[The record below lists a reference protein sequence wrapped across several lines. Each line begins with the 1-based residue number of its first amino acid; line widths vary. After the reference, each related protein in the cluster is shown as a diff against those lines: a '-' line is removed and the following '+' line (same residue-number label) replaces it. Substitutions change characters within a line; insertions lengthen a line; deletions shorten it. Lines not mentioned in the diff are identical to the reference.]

1 MITPSYGLTATERVL
16 PRMALDFTTATLD
29 PRVTF
34 TRSGDTATVINS
46 SGNIAPI
53 NADLPRFD
61 FDPITLLCKGLLIE
75 EARTNLFL
83 YSAEFDNIYWGKI
96 RSSITANA
104 TISPDGAST
113 GDKLVENL
121 DNGTHLIVRTET
133 TTNTS
138 ANTWSIYAKA
148 SERPSINIVVREGTT
163 FLRSSNATFNLSA
176 GTVGAVSNAG
186 GSSATAA
193 IENAGNGWYRCSL
206 TITLGGV
213 DTNSQALFQL
223 NNGSVSSY
231 QGDGTSGIFIWGAQ
245 LEAGAFA
252 TSYIPTTTTS
262 LTRNADNVS
271 MTGTNFSDWYNAS
284 EGAFVT
290 QVSLLNISAGH
301 LLTAFQGYSD
311 VMRVRML
318 SSIPTANITV
328 GGASQFNSTSQG
340 SLGAITTNEIFSSA
354 LAYKQNDTSFAAK
367 GVSVSTDTSVNL
379 VTAPSR
385 LAIGSLDNVGSGSMT
400 GHMRRVFYYPQR
412 LSNAEIAAF
421 SK

>member
-262 LTRNADNVS
+262 LTRNADVVS
-271 MTGTNFSDWYNAS
+271 MTGTNFSDWYNQD
-284 EGAFVT
+284 EGAFNCVYDTAIISGTGFALGVNDASLNNYLKIGVT
-290 QVSLLNISAGH
+290 SGNVDGRYRTPSSDVSLLRGAYTPNVVNSVC
-301 LLTAFQGYSD
+301 FGYKN
-311 VMRVRML
+311 L
-318 SSIPTANITV
+318 
-328 GGASQFNSTSQG
+328 
-340 SLGAITTNEIFSSA
+340 
-354 LAYKQNDTSFAAK
+354 SFACASK
-367 GVSVSTDTSVNL
+367 GAAVGTNTTGSVTNVMSQLN
-379 VTAPSR
+379 
-385 LAIGSLDNVGSGSMT
+385 IGSVT
-400 GHMRRVFYYPQR
+400 GLVQINGHIQKISYWPQR
-412 LSNAEIAAF
+412 ILNAEVQAF
-421 SK
+421 SKG

>member
-1 MITPSYGLTATERVL
+1 
-16 PRMALDFTTATLD
+16 
-29 PRVTF
+29 
-34 TRSGDTATVINS
+34 
-46 SGNIAPI
+46 
-53 NADLPRFD
+53 
-61 FDPITLLCKGLLIE
+61 
-75 EARTNLFL
+75 
-83 YSAEFDNIYWGKI
+83 
-96 RSSITANA
+96 
-104 TISPDGAST
+104 
-113 GDKLVENL
+113 
-121 DNGTHLIVRTET
+121 
-133 TTNTS
+133 
-138 ANTWSIYAKA
+138 
-148 SERPSINIVVREGTT
+148 
-163 FLRSSNATFNLSA
+163 
-176 GTVGAVSNAG
+176 
-186 GSSATAA
+186 
-193 IENAGNGWYRCSL
+193 
-206 TITLGGV
+206 
-213 DTNSQALFQL
+213 
-223 NNGSVSSY
+223 
-231 QGDGTSGIFIWGAQ
+231 
-245 LEAGAFA
+245 
-252 TSYIPTTTTS
+252 
-262 LTRNADNVS
+262 

>member
-252 TSYIPTTTTS
+252 TSYIPTVASTV
-262 LTRNADNVS
+262 TRNADNVS

-379 VTAPSR
+379 VAAPSR

>member
-1 MITPSYGLTATERVL
+1 MLTPAYALTATERVL
-16 PRMALDFTTATLD
+16 PRMALDFTTGVLD
-29 PRVTF
+29 PRVTVA
-34 TRSGDTATVINS
+34 RLLDTATRVNS
-46 SGNIAPI
+46 SGLIEI
-53 NADLPRFD
+53 VNANLPRFD
-61 FDPITLLCKGLLIE
+61 YDPVTLAAKGLLIE
-75 EARTNLFL
+75 ESRANKLLQSNFAA
-83 YSAEFDNIYWGKI
+83 SW
-96 RSSITANA
+96 SSTGSPTVTLNA
-104 TISPDGAST
+104 AVSPDG
-113 GDKLVENL
+113 
-121 DNGTHLIVRTET
+121 
-133 TTNTS
+133 TTNATQITSSPGGVFRAVFQDVATTAAAHTFSIYLKSATGTNQTMRIWADTSPSISATVTVTSEWQRFTVSGTTDTTARVQIGVDGS
-138 ANTWSIYAKA
+138 ANAFDVYA
-148 SERPSINIVVREGTT
+148 
-163 FLRSSNATFNLSA
+163 
-176 GTVGAVSNAG
+176 
-186 GSSATAA
+186 
-193 IENAGNGWYRCSL
+193 Y
-206 TITLGGV
+206 
-213 DTNSQALFQL
+213 
-223 NNGSVSSY
+223 
-231 QGDGTSGIFIWGAQ
+231 GAQ
-245 LEAGAFA
+245 LETGAFA

-262 LTRNADNVS
+262 LTRNADVVS

>member
-1 MITPSYGLTATERVL
+1 MITPAYSPTATERVL
-16 PRMALDFTTATLD
+16 PRMALDFTTAALD
-29 PRVTF
+29 SRVTIA
-34 TRSGDTATVINS
+34 RALNTATRVNS
-46 SGNIAPI
+46 SGAIEFV
-53 NADLPRFD
+53 NANLPRFD
-61 FDPITLLCKGLLIE
+61 YTLGSGGACKGLLIE
-75 EARTNLFL
+75 EARTNSLTGVDSVNPTGITGWTTFGDAAGSL
-83 YSAEFDNIYWGKI
+83 SVVSDDAALAAAGLSGLCSTGKVFKLDNSAGTTPFYARVNN
-96 RSSITANA
+96 SITL
-104 TISPDGAST
+104 G
-113 GDKLVENL
+113 
-121 DNGTHLIVRTET
+121 
-133 TTNTS
+133 
-138 ANTWSIYAKA
+138 ANTWAFSTYARG
-148 SERPSINIVVREGTT
+148 SGSFSFDVN
-163 FLRSSNATFNLSA
+163 A
-176 GTVGAVSNAG
+176 GTWTPGGTSPAVTSVYQRLVSIGAS
-186 GSSATAA
+186 
-193 IENAGNGWYRCSL
+193 
-206 TITLGGV
+206 
-213 DTNSQALFQL
+213 
-223 NNGSVSSY
+223 SVSSNQY
-231 QGDGTSGIFIWGAQ
+231 RVRVTGGSVVYFILMQAEQGAFPTSVIPNTGTSI
-245 LEAGAFA
+245 
-252 TSYIPTTTTS
+252 
-262 LTRNADNVS
+262 TRNADNVS

-328 GGASQFNSTSQG
+328 GGASQFDSTSQG